1 MPLWR
6 SEDAPPSQ
14 ALSPEEAK
22 ELLSRAAELREHVL
36 LATPYLSFP
45 CRLID
50 VGPQAVHLSTS
61 LSRDAAKRTLES
73 QPLRVRL
80 PWKLSM
86 VAGPVTFK
94 EHRQWDRRREVLVG
108 FPSWLAPDDQR
119 KHPRCFLVGKSF
131 FTLTREDL
139 QQVRG
144 HIESVSIGGVGIYVP
159 PSESAQLLQLG
170 MTLELGLRL
179 EQGTEFKVK
188 ARIVNGETPRFGLAF
203 VDGLSK
209 AHAARLEAWLA
220 PRLQETLRRWE
231 ARHSPTEGTEA
242 GTSPEPLE
250 HPPLLKASQAR
261 LGALIIG
268 SHLFAEE
275 VMEALEGM
283 EQMRFGPP
291 ALAALKPLLEPAP
304 ALAVIQ
310 VVKGDL
316 EERYRLRT
324 LWQGLNLSCPL
335 IVLGTGA
342 PGCAQEASQEL
353 RAAGSLHWSQ
363 GRFRFFRRMALGLI
377 QRARNDEEE

>member
-1 MPLWR
+1 MALWR

-14 ALSPEEAK
+14 SLSPEEAK
-22 ELLSRAAELREHVL
+22 ELLIRAAELREHVI

-50 VGPQAVHLSTS
+50 VESQTLHLSTS
-61 LSRDAAKRTLES
+61 LSQDAAKRTLES
-73 QPLRVRL
+73 HPLRLRL

-86 VAGPVTFK
+86 VGGPVTFK
-94 EHRQWDRRREVLVG
+94 EHRQWDRRRELLLS
-108 FPSWLAPDDQR
+108 PPNWLAPDDQR
-119 KHPRCFLVGKSF
+119 RHPRCFLVGKSF

-144 HIESVSIGGVGIYVP
+144 NIESVSVGGVGIHVP
-159 PSESAQLLQLG
+159 PSESVQLLQLG

-179 EQGTEFKVK
+179 EG
-188 ARIVNGETPRFGLAF
+188 GLPKKDAE
-203 VDGLSK
+203 
-209 AHAARLEAWLA
+209 RLEEWLE

-242 GTSPEPLE
+242 GTSSVLE
-250 HPPLLKASQAR
+250 QPQASKMASVR
-261 LGALIIG
+261 PSGVLIIG
-268 SHLFAEE
+268 GHLFSEE
-275 VMEALEGM
+275 VMEALEGV

-291 ALAALKPLLEPAP
+291 AFAALKPLLEPAP
-304 ALAVIQ
+304 ALVVIQ

-324 LWQGLNLSCPL
+324 LWHGLNLSCPL
-335 IVLGTGA
+335 LVLGTGA
-342 PGCAQEASQEL
+342 PGSAQEVGLEL

-377 QRARNDEEE
+377 QKARGDEEEENPGRSG